1 MGDKKEEVTLS
12 EECVREL
19 VDTCAGCSEIYKTAV
34 KIKTAKPEL
43 KDSDILS
50 ALLEAVGD
58 DTMDLMPD
66 PDTLKRVE
74 EEFLAK

>member
-1 MGDKKEEVTLS
+1 MGGKKEEVTLS
-12 EECVREL
+12 KECMREL
-19 VDTCAGCSEIYKTAV
+19 VETCPSCQEIYKTAI

-66 PDTLKRVE
+66 PETLKRVE
-74 EEFLAK
+74 EEFLS